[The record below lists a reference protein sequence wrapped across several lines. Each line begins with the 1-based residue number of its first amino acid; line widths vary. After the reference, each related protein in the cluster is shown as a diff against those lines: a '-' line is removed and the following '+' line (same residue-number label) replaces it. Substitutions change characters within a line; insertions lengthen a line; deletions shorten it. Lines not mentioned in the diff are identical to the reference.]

1 MAPAGSWRRFLW
13 PELLTRPK
21 AKDAAREGAWAMTFL
36 AAVLF
41 VLTTLSLWS
50 EQRILGL
57 TEWYYLDAGVMAV
70 IAFGLFRLSR
80 VAAVAGLVVFI
91 LGRLAMGLNQRGYVV
106 ALIFFVALVNG
117 VRGTFAYHRLTAS
130 MQKPAVRAG
139 KLDQLE

>member
-1 MAPAGSWRRFLW
+1 
-13 PELLTRPK
+13 
-21 AKDAAREGAWAMTFL
+21 MTFL

-57 TEWYYLDAGVMAV
+57 TEWSYLDAGVMAV

-117 VRGTFAYHRLTAS
+117 VRGTFAYHRLTAA